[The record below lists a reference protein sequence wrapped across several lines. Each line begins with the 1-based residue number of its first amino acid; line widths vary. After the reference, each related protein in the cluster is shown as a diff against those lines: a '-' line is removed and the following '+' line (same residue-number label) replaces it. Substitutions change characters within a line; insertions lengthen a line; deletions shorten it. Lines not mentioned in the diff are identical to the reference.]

1 MRAVVALLLLAAL
14 AGCGGDS
21 KPEGPSA
28 ASIVDRAVAET
39 GAEKS
44 FHFKLNVENP
54 PESASGLNLTFADGD
69 LVVPDRL
76 RAKVAGSFNGIPL
89 SSEIVFAGPKQ
100 FLKNPLTGSWQS
112 FSTSTSPIAFF
123 SPAKGVLAAI
133 KGVTDL
139 EVAGSETVGGVECW
153 HLTGKVK
160 ARDVTGFLGNPPSDT
175 PVDADLYVGKQDHLL
190 RRLRLSG
197 PVADGE
203 PDDVVRTV
211 DVTRYGEQVTI
222 EAPAAK

>member
-1 MRAVVALLLLAAL
+1 MRAAAALLLLVAL

-28 ASIVDRAVAET
+28 ASIVDAAVAST

-44 FHFKLNVENP
+44 FHFKLDVQNP
-54 PESASGLNLTFADGD
+54 PESASGLDLTFADGD

-89 SSEIVFAGPKQ
+89 TSEIVFAGPKQ
-100 FLKNPLTGSWQS
+100 FLRNPITGSWQA
-112 FSTSTSPIAFF
+112 FSTATSPIAFF

-133 KGVTDL
+133 KAVTDL
-139 EVAGSETVGGVECW
+139 QLAGSETVGGIDCW
-153 HLTGKVK
+153 HLTGTVK
-160 ARDVTGFLGNPPSDT
+160 ARDVTGFLGKPPSDM

-211 DVTRYGEQVTI
+211 DVSRYGEHVTI